1 MDDQAATIAPAP
13 WALMGSGYIIVLK
26 PAKDFVKTCGF
37 VPEHLGGSFT
47 GGFGTVMYVDY
58 SYSDAGPYQELL
70 FIPGMFNLA
79 ATRYFSITKIFV
91 STLDSVVNGRRNWG
105 IPKELADFTCEKKGP
120 STDRIRILK
129 DGTTAAEFTVRSY
142 PLSIPV
148 TTGLVPRSWRTLAHV
163 HEGKTFLT
171 TPMARGTISPARLID
186 FSSNGSFFPDISR
199 SCVMAAFKVP
209 RFFMVFPQARFLS
222 G

>member
-26 PAKDFVKTCGF
+26 LAKDFVETSGF
-37 VPEHLGGSFT
+37 VPEHLKGSFT
-47 GGFGTVMYVDY
+47 GGIGTVMYVDY

-91 STLDSVVNGRRNWG
+91 STMDSVENGRRNWG
-105 IPKELADFTCEKKGP
+105 IPKDLAGFTCEKK
-120 STDRIRILK
+120 DRATECIRILK
-129 DGTTAAEFTVRSY
+129 DGTTAAELTLRSY
-142 PLSIPV
+142 PLCIPV

-163 HEGKTFLT
+163 REGKTFLT
-171 TPMARGTISPARLID
+171 TPMARGIISPARLID
-186 FSSNGSFFPDISR
+186 FSANGSFFPDISR
-199 SCVMAAFKVP
+199 GCVVATFKVP
-209 RFFMVFPQARFLS
+209 RFFMVFPKARFLS